1 MEQKGS
7 EKVMIIFILILYTII
22 LNMIYMVDRRVEK
35 VEKKLSEYFQQIDY
49 HNLDLILKN
58 RDDQDTDEPEDK
70 VEKQD

>member
-1 MEQKGS
+1 MELKGS

-22 LNMIYMVDRRVEK
+22 LNMIYMVDRRMEK

-70 VEKQD
+70 VEK

>member
-1 MEQKGS
+1 
-7 EKVMIIFILILYTII
+7 
-22 LNMIYMVDRRVEK
+22 MIYMVDRRVEK

>member
-7 EKVMIIFILILYTII
+7 EIAMIIFILILYTII

-49 HNLDLILKN
+49 HKLDLILKN
-58 RDDQDTDEPEDK
+58 RNNQDTDNPEDNS
-70 VEKQD
+70 EK

>member
-7 EKVMIIFILILYTII
+7 EIAMIIFILILYTII

-58 RDDQDTDEPEDK
+58 RDDQDTDNPENNSK
-70 VEKQD
+70 KQF